1 MLHGGIGAPWGV
13 RGALGWPSRE
23 IIRPFWQKRAREPNR
38 NRNRFLACCRSRE
51 AFCGLWLVSCLC
63 TNPHSHGR
71 SNGALG
77 TLGCRAMALSWSC
90 PGPIL
95 VVSQGFPRMNLR
107 SVAGQAR
114 LGRRSKAG
122 VMVLATGVISGDVSS
137 SFKAIEFGPPFVL
150 SNHNDCDGGCD
161 IEPGGL
167 CRQRQKSRGVVV
179 ECSYCVHAFHL
190 RCLASTVRDKVMD
203 SQGHWAYDSSCGGW
217 RRKRQHV

>member
-1 MLHGGIGAPWGV
+1 MAGQLSLYEPPLAWAVEWRP
-13 RGALGWPSRE
+13 RNARLSRNGP
-23 IIRPFWQKRAREPNR
+23 I
-38 NRNRFLACCRSRE
+38 
-51 AFCGLWLVSCLC
+51 LV
-63 TNPHSHGR
+63 
-71 SNGALG
+71 
-77 TLGCRAMALSWSC
+77 LSWSY
-90 PGPIL
+90 L

-114 LGRRSKAG
+114 LGRRSKAE

-179 ECSYCVHAFHL
+179 ECSYCAHAFHL
-190 RCLASTVRDKVMD
+190 RCLPSTVRDKVMD
-203 SQGHWAYDSSCGGW
+203 SQGHWAYDSSVEAGGESANTYEFADSGAHDKL
-217 RRKRQHV
+217 RGTPANHQPLL